1 MREVLMN
8 IDLSSIS
15 SLLNLLLVVV
25 IVAAIVAVVIWLVR
39 FAAGPRTSRAPV
51 VERRPIVEERH
62 PVATRGH
69 GGLAPGW
76 YPDQNDPNSSRYFD
90 GQMWTTATRPPS

>member
-1 MREVLMN
+1 MN
-8 IDLSSIS
+8 IDLSSIT
-15 SLLNLLLVVV
+15 SLLNLLVVVV
-25 IVAAIVAVVIWLVR
+25 IVAAIVAVVIWVVR
-39 FAAGPRTSRAPV
+39 LAAAPRTSRGSV

-76 YPDQNDPNSSRYFD
+76 YPDQNDPNLTRYFD

>member
-1 MREVLMN
+1 MN

-15 SLLNLLLVVV
+15 SLLNLLIIVL
-25 IVAAIVAVVIWLVR
+25 IVAAIVAVVIWVVR
-39 FAAGPRTSRAPV
+39 LASAPRTSRAPV
-51 VERRPIVEERH
+51 EERRPIVEERR
-62 PVATRGH
+62 PVAAHGH

-76 YPDQNDPNSSRYFD
+76 YPDQNDPNVTRYFD